1 MKFPDRPAVTA
12 GLGVAFAL
20 IILMALSTP
29 AFFQTASPMNAANV
43 VSTNSATSM
52 ATTLAITATHP
63 YPAPNGTSSFLSSS
77 THVENSVAASGSSS
91 SSSSPYAV
99 SSSSTVTAAIKSTA
113 VPSSSTAA
121 GAVTSMT
128 VAATTVTEAATTTA
142 TSATVPSAG
151 PNYLFGTS
159 ESSSASS
166 LSAASSS
173 ALYIFANKLTTIGV
187 IALVVAFAAALV
199 MYRKINSSD

>member
-52 ATTLAITATHP
+52 ATTLAITATYP

-77 THVENSVAASGSSS
+77 TPVENSVAASGSS

-113 VPSSSTAA
+113 VPSSSTSA
-121 GAVTSMT
+121 GAVTSVT

>member
-77 THVENSVAASGSSS
+77 THVENSVAASGSS